1 MAEPAPRI
9 LALSWGHMDV
19 ENVGTGKDFV
29 LYPGGGHEWDW
40 SVTGMGHS
48 PGIRPVDVQELIDR
62 APAVIVLSRGM
73 DLRLQ
78 VDPET
83 LELLAKHEIEARV
96 LGTEEAVRVYNE
108 LAATTAVA
116 GLFHSTC

>member
-1 MAEPAPRI
+1 MAEPSPRI

-48 PGIRPVDVQELIDR
+48 PGIRPVDVRELVDR
-62 APAVIVLSRGM
+62 EPAVVVLSRGV

-78 VDPET
+78 VHPDT
-83 LELLAKHEIEARV
+83 LELLAEHEIEVHV
-96 LGTEEAVRVYNE
+96 LQTGEAVRVYNE
-108 LAATTAVA
+108 LAANTAVA